1 MTKVTF
7 VVSWV
12 DHTLELAYLKRCLE
26 SLRQQSEIDCE
37 IFLLSNFENEAVVD
51 EQVSAWLT
59 EDIHYENYS
68 GLTLGQLKNQGLSKA
83 TGDYICFVRSQD
95 FLVEDSIATLFKR
108 VGEGTNDIIIGQAMV
123 YDAKLKTLAMKEVA
137 KEFDGHPLKMTMEAG
152 MINPELLKDLGLTNK
167 LFRVEFLKQN
177 QIVFSETHYDH
188 ACLFQL
194 KALVQAESVSTV
206 LVHFYN
212 ERLLSGLAKLEH
224 PTLEETIDERQVADH
239 IQVFFES
246 DEWSETVGIE
256 CVQQFVICHYLEFVF
271 KRGLNYLN
279 ISSTPEAIFE
289 QLARPLAEIDVM
301 SLKRSGRQKRIL
313 TMLKENEYALYRE
326 FIATEKALK
335 TKKKSL
341 PKHIKRQ
348 LFIQLYELGCKLPIK
363 KRHVL
368 FVSHSPG
375 MDGNYSFIQ
384 QAIEDYNQT
393 VKRSERFSYQMT
405 STKISA
411 FQKLFLPLKLSRSEF
426 VLVAEY
432 VPFFQLLDFR
442 EETKVVQTWHAA
454 GAFKKFG
461 YSTNYL
467 PGGPNPFKNLKMHL
481 HRGYD
486 YATVSSEEV
495 RKHYAEAFEMEME
508 KVLPIGFPRAD
519 FFYDQEAVKRT
530 QNKLYDLYPMLKG
543 KQVILYAPTFRGV
556 GKKRANFKMEF
567 DVNRIAREI
576 SDDYIIALKLHPSV
590 QSSDIIIDPDVENKI
605 VDLSPYKEANDVLT
619 ITDLLITDYSSIIFD
634 YSLLKKPMLFYAYD
648 LDDYRFD
655 RDFYYEYETF
665 VPGPIAKTNEDII
678 QLINQ
683 WEFDLERVQQFSET
697 FFVSQTGDHSKRFV
711 EDVLV
716 KLSQK

>member
-1 MTKVTF
+1 MTKITF
-7 VVSWV
+7 VVSWI
-12 DHTLELAYLKRCLE
+12 DATLPIEHLKMCLE
-26 SLRQQSEIDCE
+26 SLRQQSNITPEI
-37 IFLLSNFENEAVVD
+37 ILLSNFKKNVSLDQDTKQYLTQQVVYKNHPKLSLGELQNIGL
-51 EQVSAWLT
+51 EQ
-59 EDIHYENYS
+59 
-68 GLTLGQLKNQGLSKA
+68 A
-83 TGDYICFVRSQD
+83 TGDYVCFIRPRD
-95 FLVEDSIATLFKR
+95 FLVEDAMAQLLAQAQKTSTDILVGQTLC
-108 VGEGTNDIIIGQAMV
+108 
-123 YDAKLKTLAMKEVA
+123 YDAKAKTVAPKEEQTFSRVS
-137 KEFDGHPLKMTMEAG
+137 KIMVVESG
-152 MINPELLKDLGLTNK
+152 MINPEWLEEMTLANK
-167 LFRVEFLKQN
+167 LFRVAFLKEKGLS
-177 QIVFSETHYDH
+177 FSKTTYGYEF
-188 ACLFQL
+188 LFQL
-194 KALVQAESVSTV
+194 KAFVESKTV
-206 LVHFYN
+206 ITTGIHVHN
-212 ERLLSGLAKLEH
+212 ERIFSGLARLEH
-224 PTLEETIDERQVADH
+224 PTLEETIDEKQVKEML
-239 IQVFFES
+239 QVFEES
-246 DEWSETVGIE
+246 RQWSENIGID
-256 CVQQFVICHYLEFVF
+256 CLQSFVLTQHLEFIF

-279 ISSTPEAIFE
+279 ISSQPESLFKRLSTSISDLTIAT
-289 QLARPLAEIDVM
+289 
-301 SLKRSGRQKRIL
+301 LKRNARQKRIL
-313 TMLKENEYALYRE
+313 TYLKDNDYAGYQTFLTNEKLL
-326 FIATEKALK
+326 KAK
-335 TKKKSL
+335 RKSL
-341 PKHIKRQ
+341 PKHLKRQ
-348 LFIQLYELGCKLPIK
+348 LFIGLYGLGSKFPVK

-375 MDGNYSFIQ
+375 MDGNYAFIQ
-384 QAIEDYNQT
+384 EAISEYNQT
-393 VKRSERFSYQMT
+393 VASSQRFRYSET
-405 STKISA
+405 STKASA
-411 FQKLFLPLKLSRSEF
+411 FKKLFLPLQLARAEF
-426 VLVAEY
+426 VLAAEY
-432 VPFFQLLDFR
+432 LPFLQLLEMRD
-442 EETKVVQTWHAA
+442 ETKVVQTWHAA

-648 LDDYRFD
+648 LEDYRFD